1 MANQEVTLQNFA
13 GGVFSPKMYGRYEL
27 PVSNN
32 GCKRMRNFI
41 AETQGPATYRPGL
54 RYVNSTRRNNVANLI
69 DFQFNDEQSYMLEFT
84 DGYLRFYKDGGL
96 ILLTDK
102 TITGITQAN
111 PAVVTSN
118 SHGYSNG
125 DEVFITEVVGMTQVN
140 GKSFIVAGVTANTF
154 QLTDQD
160 GTNVNSTAYTAYSSA
175 GVANKIYEITTPYTE
190 ANDLFALKVTQNAD
204 TMYIAHGYYDPRK
217 LTRTDHTAWTLARY
231 TRTADPFLTKKVI
244 TGVTQASPGV
254 VTSVAHGFETGDQ
267 IIIEEIVGMTELNSR
282 VYEVVKINADTFS
295 LKTLA
300 GVAVNTTAYT
310 AYGSVGF
317 ASNQNLLPANCTF
330 YESRLWFSGISL
342 SPGKFIGSRSPLS
355 STGAPRYDDF
365 TSGVDADHAVSY
377 TIGDDEVNDVLWMI
391 GTDRLLFIGTFG
403 SETKVTGETIQ
414 QAITPTSVNV
424 RAVQKLGVANVNPVN
439 KENIVIYV
447 QKGSLTVR
455 SLEFDALSDSF
466 ISVDRN
472 LLSEA
477 ITASG
482 IKQMTWQSGRP
493 DLLWMVLNDGKLV
506 GLTFKSRE
514 DVSGWHDHDTYAG
527 EDLFL
532 ACASM
537 GRVNGYEQTW
547 FVIERS
553 IDGHTRRYVEYLTDL
568 VTFPVVD
575 DYFTGDNLHDDTEE
589 DDKAQ
594 YARAL
599 AEAQKEHVY
608 VDSALTYDGS
618 EQSVALTP
626 AAGALTID
634 TTGVNFTAGG
644 AVFASTDVGRKIY
657 KKAADGVGYGRATI
671 TAYTSTTVV
680 VCTINQAFDSVAAM
694 AAGDWYFTTDEVTGL
709 DHLEGRDVTVVVDG
723 AEHDH
728 ETVVDGAISLD
739 YQAGVIHVGL
749 GYTGIVQPMNI
760 EMTGTTGPSQTKPRN
775 IHQIGVRFFQ
785 SRGAK
790 VGTDLYK
797 LEAISFT
804 DMPLQVGIALPLFT
818 GVKVIPYSDSW
829 EREPRVYIVQ
839 DSPSPCMIQLLALYA
854 EGDND

>member
-1 MANQEVTLQNFA
+1 MAKQEVTLQNFA

-54 RYVNSTRRNNVANLI
+54 RYVNSTRRNKIANLI

-84 DGYLRFYKDGGL
+84 EGYLRFYKDGGL

-102 TITGITQAN
+102 TITGVTQAN
-111 PAVVTSN
+111 PAVVTSA

-125 DEVFITEVVGMTQVN
+125 DEVFITEVVGMTELN
-140 GKSFIVAGVTANTF
+140 GKSFIVAGVAANTF

-160 GTNVNSTAYTAYSSA
+160 GNNVDSTAYTAYSSA
-175 GVANKIYEITTPYTE
+175 GVANKVYEITTPYTE
-190 ANDLFALKVTQNAD
+190 ANDLFALKVAQNAD
-204 TMYIAHGYYDPRK
+204 TMYITHGYYEPRK
-217 LTRTDHTAWTLARY
+217 LTRTDHTAWTLVRY
-231 TRTADPFLTKKVI
+231 TRTNDPFLTEKAI
-244 TGVTQASPGV
+244 TGVSQANPGV
-254 VTSVAHGFETGDQ
+254 VTCVAHGFVTDDQ

-282 VYEVVKINADTFS
+282 VYTVVKIDADHFS

-300 GVAVNTTAYT
+300 GVAVDTSAYT
-310 AYGSVGF
+310 AWSSAGF

-330 YESRLWFSGISL
+330 YESRWWASGISVA
-342 SPGKFIGSRSPLS
+342 PGKFVGSRSPAS
-355 STGAPRYDDF
+355 STGIPRYDDF
-365 TSGVDADHAVSY
+365 TSGTDADHAVSY
-377 TIGDDEVNDVLWMI
+377 TVADDEVNDILWMI
-391 GTDRLLFIGTFG
+391 GTDRLLFIGSFG
-403 SETKVTGETIQ
+403 SESKATGSTAQES
-414 QAITPTSVNV
+414 ITPTSVNV
-424 RAVQKLGVANVNPVN
+424 RAVQKLGVSSVNPVN

-447 QKGSLTVR
+447 QKGALTVR

-477 ITASG
+477 ITDSG
-482 IKQMTWQSGRP
+482 IKQMAWRSGRP
-493 DLLWMVLNDGKLV
+493 DLLWMVLNDGRLV

-514 DVSGWHDHDTYAG
+514 DVSGWHDHDTYGG

-532 ACASM
+532 SCASM

-547 FVIERS
+547 FVVEREV
-553 IDGHTRRYVEYLTDL
+553 DGHTRRYVEYLTDL

-575 DYFTGDNLHDDTEE
+575 DYFTGEGNE
-589 DDKAQ
+589 DDDKEK

-599 AEAQKEHVY
+599 AEAQKSHVY

-618 EQSVALTP
+618 DQSVNLTP
-626 AAGALTID
+626 AAGALTVD
-634 TTGVNFTAGG
+634 TTGVVFTAGG
-644 AVFASTDVGRKIY
+644 SVFKSTDVGRKIY
-657 KKAADGVGYGRATI
+657 KKAVDGDGYGRATI
-671 TAYTSTTVV
+671 TGYTSATVV
-680 VCTINQAFDSVAAM
+680 TCTIDQAFDSVTAM
-694 AAGDWYFTTDEVTGL
+694 DAGNWYLTTDEVTGL
-709 DHLEGRDVTVVVDG
+709 DHLEGREVTVVVDG

-739 YQAGVIHVGL
+739 YQAGMIHVGL

-775 IHQIGVRFFQ
+775 IYQVGVRFFQ

-790 VGTDLYK
+790 FGTDLYR
-797 LEAISFT
+797 LEALPFT
-804 DMPLQVGIALPLFT
+804 EMPLQVGIALPLFT
-818 GVKVIPYSDSW
+818 GVKHIPYSDEW